1 LHPRTFADSWFF
13 RQAAQVSWVAGEHHD
28 RPGLVKRDHGEK
40 RVERAPV
47 TRQTA
52 PAEQL
57 PGRTALLL
65 VNRDYGDP
73 AEGAVYASIP
83 GTATQDLG
91 ESGRGGDDSALP
103 VASGLDQSKDGR
115 MVGGQLGQALSVEN
129 EGAAYSSS

>member
-1 LHPRTFADSWFF
+1 LHLRSFADPCFL
-13 RQAAQVSWVAGEHHD
+13 RQAAQVPWVAGEHHD

-65 VNRDYGDP
+65 VNRDHGDP
-73 AEGAVYASIP
+73 AERAVYASVP

-91 ESGRGGDDSALP
+91 ESGRSGDDQVIESPAGSQP
-103 VASGLDQSKDGR
+103 VAAPSS
-115 MVGGQLGQALSVEN
+115 LSSVIECVSYRSWI
-129 EGAAYSSS
+129 ATSPP